1 MQLMIAAV
9 RMHLLNRS
17 FHLQIVSSSYDIV
30 TTVFLQH
37 ENKESAT
44 VTHEIILH
52 EATKSNQKDSRAWH
66 ACRDFQIFSI
76 FIFLWDQMDRAGR

>member
-1 MQLMIAAV
+1 
-9 RMHLLNRS
+9 MHLLNRS

-37 ENKESAT
+37 EYKESAT

-52 EATKSNQKDSRAWH
+52 EASEATKSNLKDSRAWH

-76 FIFLWDQMDRAGR
+76 FIFLWDQMDLPGR